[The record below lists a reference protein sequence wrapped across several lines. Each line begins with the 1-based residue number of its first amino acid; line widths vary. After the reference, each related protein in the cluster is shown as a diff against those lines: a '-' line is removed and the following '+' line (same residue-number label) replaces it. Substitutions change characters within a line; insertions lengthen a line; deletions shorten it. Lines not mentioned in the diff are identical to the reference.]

1 MTYAMISDGVPASE
15 LLVRADQRD
24 IDPMRVE
31 LNYVLEL
38 DANDRILGGEWIAD
52 PVVSW
57 GPNNKE
63 LHPDFIWM
71 AVDAV
76 GYGENADD
84 TGGDSDNPEISYN
97 RARALLQCANE
108 PASCAGES
116 GGGEETAFLNVTDVV
131 ARDGAQMHELEL
143 EPGRYTFTLA
153 HHPTNPGGD
162 ADLYVRTGSEP
173 TLQDYDCRP
182 YLNGS
187 DEVCEVTLDE
197 ATTVFA
203 MVHGY
208 GDENPYRLTVTGV
221 ASEGGDDG
229 DTWEGLEESGTVARN
244 EEVRFTTVSLPAGSY
259 DFTMTGT
266 NDADLYVRV
275 GAAPTTSA
283 FDCRPYSAT
292 SNETCSVSLAEASE
306 VHVMVRG
313 YASTS
318 DFALAGAR
326 N

>member
-1 MTYAMISDGVPASE
+1 
-15 LLVRADQRD
+15 
-24 IDPMRVE
+24 
-31 LNYVLEL
+31 
-38 DANDRILGGEWIAD
+38 
-52 PVVSW
+52 
-57 GPNNKE
+57 
-63 LHPDFIWM
+63 
-71 AVDAV
+71 
-76 GYGENADD
+76 
-84 TGGDSDNPEISYN
+84 
-97 RARALLQCANE
+97 
-108 PASCAGES
+108 
-116 GGGEETAFLNVTDVV
+116 
-131 ARDGAQMHELEL
+131 
-143 EPGRYTFTLA
+143 
-153 HHPTNPGGD
+153 
-162 ADLYVRTGSEP
+162 
-173 TLQDYDCRP
+173 
-182 YLNGS
+182 
-187 DEVCEVTLDE
+187 
-197 ATTVFA
+197 
-203 MVHGY
+203 MVHVY
-208 GDENPYRLTVTGV
+208 GDENPFRLTVTGV